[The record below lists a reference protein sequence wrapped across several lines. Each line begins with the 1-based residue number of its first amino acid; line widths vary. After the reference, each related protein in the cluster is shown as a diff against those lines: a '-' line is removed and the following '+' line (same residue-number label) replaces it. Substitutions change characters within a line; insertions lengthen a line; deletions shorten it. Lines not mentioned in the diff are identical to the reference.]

1 MNSDNLTRRQCDE
14 LFEQIAPHL
23 AYFRK
28 LEERMHAKAFPDGD
42 EIFAMVK
49 ALAKTS
55 HELRCALHERSRLLM
70 NREAG

>member
-1 MNSDNLTRRQCDE
+1 MNSNDLTRQQCDE
-14 LFEQIAPHL
+14 LFAQIAPHM

-28 LEERMHAKAFPDGD
+28 LEERMYARAFPEGD

-55 HELRCALHERSRLLM
+55 HELRCALHERSRVMM
-70 NREAG
+70 NRGAG